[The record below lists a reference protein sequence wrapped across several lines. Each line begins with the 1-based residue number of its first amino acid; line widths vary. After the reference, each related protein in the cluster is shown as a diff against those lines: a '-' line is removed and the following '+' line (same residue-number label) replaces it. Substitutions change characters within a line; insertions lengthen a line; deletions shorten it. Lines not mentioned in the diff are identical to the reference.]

1 MERKIPLPRAGAF
14 KVDITPPSPGRSVER
29 PLYIRGI
36 LVDHPVHGSGAFVVW
51 DQIGIFQ
58 HDAGRI
64 RQAIS
69 QSTGIP
75 TSSILLTATHTES
88 GYWELYEPNP
98 RFVEFVSKRA
108 AEAAGDAFTRREPV
122 RVGWSSLQAPGIN
135 RNRTVYLKDGK
146 AYTERWAQPSSWHIP
161 REEILRR
168 GPTDEEI
175 RVLVF
180 ERLDG
185 SRLAT
190 AAIFSCHNTAG
201 IKDSRIHDDFFGVAM
216 EIVERVEGCITLCA
230 PGSEGDQDPTV
241 LVRLGGERDVA
252 YAEKLGKR
260 LAGYLLTALAD
271 VSMQENFSF
280 GTGSRMVKV
289 GVRDDWRPD
298 VWRTPEVSQWSKRG
312 EVEAEVTALAIG
324 DFALVGIPA
333 EIFTDPARK
342 ICEHSPFAI
351 TAVVA
356 LTNGL
361 LMYVAEEEAFFDKS
375 LIYGVHQN
383 PADMAVAGTDSL
395 LVEAGLGALRE
406 AASSS
411 PS

>member
-1 MERKIPLPRAGAF
+1 
-14 KVDITPPSPGRSVER
+14 V
-29 PLYIRGI
+29 
-36 LVDHPVHGSGAFVVW
+36 
-51 DQIGIFQ
+51 
-58 HDAGRI
+58 
-64 RQAIS
+64 
-69 QSTGIP
+69 
-75 TSSILLTATHTES
+75 
-88 GYWELYEPNP
+88 
-98 RFVEFVSKRA
+98 
-108 AEAAGDAFTRREPV
+108 
-122 RVGWSSLQAPGIN
+122 
-135 RNRTVYLKDGK
+135 
-146 AYTERWAQPSSWHIP
+146 
-161 REEILRR
+161 
-168 GPTDEEI
+168 
-175 RVLVF
+175 
-180 ERLDG
+180 
-185 SRLAT
+185 
-190 AAIFSCHNTAG
+190 
-201 IKDSRIHDDFFGVAM
+201 
-216 EIVERVEGCITLCA
+216 
-230 PGSEGDQDPTV
+230 
-241 LVRLGGERDVA
+241 
-252 YAEKLGKR
+252 
-260 LAGYLLTALAD
+260 
-271 VSMQENFSF
+271 
-280 GTGSRMVKV
+280 VKV